1 MKQFLFSEKGHEI
14 VSGFMKK
21 RSLEQVRNNI
31 RGAMGLP
38 RTRYADS
45 PNSKTKKVAPVVL

>member
-1 MKQFLFSEKGHEI
+1 MKQFLFSEKGYEI

-45 PNSKTKKVAPVVL
+45 PNSKTKKGAPVVL